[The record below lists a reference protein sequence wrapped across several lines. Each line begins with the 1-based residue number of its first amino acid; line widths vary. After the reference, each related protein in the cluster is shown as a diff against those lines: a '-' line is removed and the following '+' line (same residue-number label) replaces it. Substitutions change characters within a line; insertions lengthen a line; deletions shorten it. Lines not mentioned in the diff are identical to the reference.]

1 MGFRSEHCA
10 LQLIS
15 NGFWAYYSA
24 ETARDMLLR
33 KRPKRVNI
41 LTNADLLQIS
51 KLFSDVHFRNG
62 HGESAY
68 LVHEDLQICFFISD
82 YPVETAVKIPGMLDL
97 EKEALRRAAYHE
109 LFRVNSFFYDI
120 KRDRFHDLL
129 DSYTQLKRGFI
140 QTVTDAAEAARRY
153 PTIALKTAKLLSE
166 TGFVIDERLRSF
178 LKEQRDTTV
187 YRHSIEG
194 MVADFVDTVNSKYA
208 EAALSLLDEWGV
220 LKPLLPEL
228 VRLKEVYHDK
238 DHHPEGNAFTHTLRC
253 LACVKEPNKNLMM
266 AILLHD
272 IGKATTMNN
281 GNGFRFPNH
290 AHESM
295 KIADRVLRRLYFNEK
310 DREEVLYLIR
320 NHMMIN
326 GIEKRP
332 ESFQNKFFSSPY
344 FPNLLELYRADV
356 ESTYTH
362 VNNYYQVARLY
373 RKMMRKMKFQQQGVY
388 SS

>member
-1 MGFRSEHCA
+1 MEFGSERCA

-33 KRPKRVNI
+33 KRPQRINI
-41 LTNADLLQIS
+41 LTNADLLQLS
-51 KLFSDVHFRNG
+51 KLFSDVHFRNS
-62 HGESAY
+62 HDESAY
-68 LVHEDLQICFFISD
+68 LMGEDIPVFFYISD
-82 YPVETAVKIPGMLDL
+82 YPVETAVKIPGMVDL
-97 EKEALRRAAYHE
+97 EKEALQVAANRE
-109 LFRVNSFFYDI
+109 LFRVNSFFYNI
-120 KRDRFHDLL
+120 KREVFHDLL
-129 DSYTQLKRGFI
+129 DSYTQLKSGFI
-140 QTVTDAAEAARRY
+140 QTVTDVAEAAGRY

-166 TGFVIDERLRSF
+166 TGFVLDECLYSF
-178 LKEQRDTTV
+178 LKEQRGTAV
-187 YRHSIEG
+187 YKHLDEE
-194 MVADFVDTVNSKYA
+194 VASDFVDTVNSKHA
-208 EAALSLLDEWGV
+208 KVALSLLDEWGV
-220 LKPLLPEL
+220 LEHLLPEL
-228 VRLKEVYHDK
+228 ARLKDVCHDK
-238 DHHPEGNAFTHTLRC
+238 DHHPEGNAFAHTLRC
-253 LACVKEPNKNLMM
+253 LACVKEPNSNLMM

-295 KIADRVLRRLYFNEK
+295 KIAEGVLRRFRFTEK
-310 DREEVLYLIR
+310 NREEVLYLVR

-332 ESFQNKFFSSPY
+332 ESFQKKFFSSPY

-362 VNNYYQVARLY
+362 VKNYYQVARLY

-388 SS
+388 R